1 MFKKT
6 TSNILDVTIG
16 KFTYFTNMKSIKYH
30 LSFVTFFLYILIK
43 NCEILSH
50 YARHLISN
58 ILLLL

>member
-1 MFKKT
+1 MLKT
-6 TSNILDVTIG
+6 TSNILDVTIN

-30 LSFVTFFLYILIK
+30 LGFVTFSSVYIDK

-58 ILLLL
+58 ILLSL